1 LVVGETRYI
10 GRRISLDFQ
19 QADISN
25 VLRLIAEVS
34 GFNMVVGEGVK
45 SKVTM
50 KLVSVPWDQALDIV
64 LNVLSLESSQEGN
77 SGRAKT
83 FAAMSTTWSVHYP
96 FRRLGRE
103 TT

>member
-1 LVVGETRYI
+1 MNGSSRFV

-34 GFNMVVGEGVK
+34 GFNIVVGEGVK

-50 KLVSVPWDQALDIV
+50 KLANVPWDQAPTC
-64 LNVLSLESSQEGN
+64 S
-77 SGRAKT
+77 
-83 FAAMSTTWSVHYP
+83 
-96 FRRLGRE
+96 
-103 TT
+103 